1 VHLAE
6 PPTQNSGLGGTAV
19 IGEGMTIKGSIH
31 SRQDLFMDGELD
43 GVLIVENC
51 ALTIGPH
58 GKVVA
63 NARAR
68 EVDIQGAVTG
78 NVECTGK
85 TFIRASGRL
94 VGDIRAAGIVIEDGA
109 GFKGKVEIV
118 NLTNPAES
126 ADDK

>member
-1 VHLAE
+1 LSELLNKHPA
-6 PPTQNSGLGGTAV
+6 TGGTAF

-31 SRQDLFMDGELD
+31 SKQDLFIDGDID

-51 ALTIGPH
+51 TLTIGPH
-58 GKVVA
+58 GKAVA

-85 TFIRASGRL
+85 TTIRASGRL

-118 NLTNPAES
+118 NPPDSAES
-126 ADDK
+126 AGDT

>member
-1 VHLAE
+1 
-6 PPTQNSGLGGTAV
+6 
-19 IGEGMTIKGSIH
+19 MTIKGSIH

-68 EVDIQGAVTG
+68 EVDIHGAVTG

-118 NLTNPAES
+118 NLSNPAES
-126 ADDK
+126 AGDK